1 MTHETIIFQANE
13 LHGMAIAA
21 AKKDVRYYLQGILIE
36 CQQGKPARLVA
47 TDGHILACYDTG
59 HECETT
65 VEAIL
70 PLDVLKQV
78 PKKGS
83 VEIVI
88 APQEGKPAEL
98 TIKTGAAVL
107 QVQAVNHAFAN
118 YRRIIP
124 DALPAEQSTALYNPD
139 LLLRLRKCAETVLDV
154 KNTHALPLYQTGDN
168 AAITWY
174 GNNWAGIVMPIR
186 SSAVKITPTDA
197 RFAASFIKREHVGA
211 EQTDE
216 QQAAA

>member
-65 VEAIL
+65 ASAIM
-70 PLDVLKQV
+70 PLDALKQI

-83 VEIVI
+83 VEII
-88 APQEGKPAEL
+88 MTPQEGKPAEF

-107 QVQAVNHAFAN
+107 QVFAIDGRFPD

-124 DALPAEQSTALYNPD
+124 TELPTEQSTALYNPD
-139 LLLRLRKCAETVLDV
+139 LLLRLRKCAETVLDL

-168 AAITWY
+168 AAMTWC
-174 GNNWAGIVMPIR
+174 GNNWAGVAMPIR